1 MHESL
6 RGIIGLAMLGI
17 LLTSCVAMR
26 SPEPLRVPL
35 QAVVVTT
42 TDWDRIEGVLQG
54 YERKDSDTPWERMLG
69 PIPVVVGKNGM
80 GWGAGIHP
88 LPLPEGP
95 VKQEGDGKAPA
106 GIFRLSSAFGYAPAG
121 EVSRIAMPY
130 RQATAQLLCIDDAG
144 SAYYNRLVDATRVKA
159 DWQGH
164 EKMRRRDDLY
174 RFGIVIDHNMD
185 PTVAGRGSCIFMH
198 IWQGPSKGTAGCT
211 AMAAQHLERL
221 LIWLNPVAMPILVQ
235 LPERE
240 YGRLRT
246 PWQLP

>member
-6 RGIIGLAMLGI
+6 RGIIGLVMLGI

-26 SPEPLRVPL
+26 SPEPVRVPL

-54 YERKDSDTPWERMLG
+54 YERKDSDTPWERMLE

-106 GIFRLSSAFGYAPAG
+106 GIFRLSYAFGYAPAS

-174 RFGIVIDHNMD
+174 RFGIVVDHNMD
-185 PTVAGRGSCIFMH
+185 PTVAGKGSCIFMH

-235 LPERE
+235 LPEGE